1 MFGIDIRQKLWSA
14 ALIVLFFVGW
24 ELFCL
29 MTGMSDL
36 VLPRPSQVFVT
47 LFQRFPVLW
56 PHILQTLGT
65 TVFGF
70 VLGDECIAFHRFRC
84 KD

>member
-1 MFGIDIRQKLWSA
+1 M
-14 ALIVLFFVGW
+14 LFFVAW

-47 LFQRFPVLW
+47 LFQHFPVLW
-56 PHILQTLGT
+56 PHILQTLAT
-65 TVFGF
+65 TMFGF
-70 VLGDECIAFHRFRC
+70 VLGVGARRRARRHHRRLQ
-84 KD
+84 DGL